1 MSRYNNIE
9 YINNLSWQDGI
20 RLINKAV
27 EKNNDQRLWDLYCT
41 IYPNMDKETFI
52 SFEKFKKPSV
62 KAESREPEVK
72 TNEEAI
78 EKAEAVRRK
87 FEMQKKQR
95 EEGG

>member
-27 EKNNDQRLWDLYCT
+27 EKNNEQRLWNLYCT
-41 IYPNMDKETFI
+41 IYPNMDEKTFM
-52 SFEKFKKPSV
+52 SFEKFKKPSETKV
-62 KAESREPEVK
+62 ENKATEIK
-72 TNEEAI
+72 TNDDAI

-95 EEGG
+95 ESG